1 MEELIYWGIIF
12 LFYLFSAY
20 RSRQK
25 KVETEEFQVVEPSPQ
40 TENRNS
46 RTDFNNIFEF
56 LDEAMEKSALNLD
69 DDLASNI
76 NQQSNDDLL
85 IQHQSKQLNQSVI
98 NEVPDLNIVDK
109 EDSTINIKD
118 KHLDHL
124 QSRINTNNVVTHSE
138 QKLLTLQNK
147 LKNKP
152 TKLAIV
158 MQAIFDPPKSQG
170 ILMKLLI
177 MGPPGAG
184 KGTQAKILAQKFN
197 LVHLSTGDILRKEID
212 RNSEVGLKA
221 QTYMN
226 AGNLVPD
233 EVLLEMMNSTLTE
246 LKDNGVILDGFPRT
260 IPQAD
265 GLSKIF
271 QSLNQNID
279 AIINIEVDK
288 DVLIRRL
295 VERAKNSGRADD
307 TEEVIKNR
315 QNVYLE
321 LTAPLIEFYHGNIIN
336 IDGDGSI
343 DKVTERILKRIP

>member
-25 KVETEEFQVVEPSPQ
+25 KVEAEEFQVVEPSSQ

-85 IQHQSKQLNQSVI
+85 TQHQSKQLNQSVI

-118 KHLDHL
+118 KHLDYL

-170 ILMKLLI
+170 I
-177 MGPPGAG
+177 
-184 KGTQAKILAQKFN
+184 
-197 LVHLSTGDILRKEID
+197 
-212 RNSEVGLKA
+212 
-221 QTYMN
+221 
-226 AGNLVPD
+226 
-233 EVLLEMMNSTLTE
+233 
-246 LKDNGVILDGFPRT
+246 
-260 IPQAD
+260 
-265 GLSKIF
+265 
-271 QSLNQNID
+271 
-279 AIINIEVDK
+279 
-288 DVLIRRL
+288 
-295 VERAKNSGRADD
+295 
-307 TEEVIKNR
+307 
-315 QNVYLE
+315 
-321 LTAPLIEFYHGNIIN
+321 
-336 IDGDGSI
+336 
-343 DKVTERILKRIP
+343 

>member
-25 KVETEEFQVVEPSPQ
+25 KVEAEEFQVVEPSSQ

-85 IQHQSKQLNQSVI
+85 TQHQSKQLNQSVI

-118 KHLDHL
+118 KHLDYL

-138 QKLLTLQNK
+138 QKLLTLQDK

-170 ILMKLLI
+170 I
-177 MGPPGAG
+177 
-184 KGTQAKILAQKFN
+184 
-197 LVHLSTGDILRKEID
+197 
-212 RNSEVGLKA
+212 
-221 QTYMN
+221 
-226 AGNLVPD
+226 
-233 EVLLEMMNSTLTE
+233 
-246 LKDNGVILDGFPRT
+246 
-260 IPQAD
+260 
-265 GLSKIF
+265 
-271 QSLNQNID
+271 
-279 AIINIEVDK
+279 
-288 DVLIRRL
+288 
-295 VERAKNSGRADD
+295 
-307 TEEVIKNR
+307 
-315 QNVYLE
+315 
-321 LTAPLIEFYHGNIIN
+321 
-336 IDGDGSI
+336 
-343 DKVTERILKRIP
+343 

>member
-25 KVETEEFQVVEPSPQ
+25 KVETEEFQVVEPSLQ
-40 TENRNS
+40 TEDRNS
-46 RTDFNNIFEF
+46 RKDFNNIFEF

-76 NQQSNDDLL
+76 NQQSNNDLL
-85 IQHQSKQLNQSVI
+85 TQHQSKQLNQSVT

-124 QSRINTNNVVTHSE
+124 QSRINTNNVITHSE

-170 ILMKLLI
+170 I
-177 MGPPGAG
+177 
-184 KGTQAKILAQKFN
+184 
-197 LVHLSTGDILRKEID
+197 
-212 RNSEVGLKA
+212 
-221 QTYMN
+221 
-226 AGNLVPD
+226 
-233 EVLLEMMNSTLTE
+233 
-246 LKDNGVILDGFPRT
+246 
-260 IPQAD
+260 
-265 GLSKIF
+265 
-271 QSLNQNID
+271 
-279 AIINIEVDK
+279 
-288 DVLIRRL
+288 
-295 VERAKNSGRADD
+295 
-307 TEEVIKNR
+307 
-315 QNVYLE
+315 
-321 LTAPLIEFYHGNIIN
+321 
-336 IDGDGSI
+336 
-343 DKVTERILKRIP
+343 

>member
-25 KVETEEFQVVEPSPQ
+25 KVEAEEFQVVEPSTQ

-85 IQHQSKQLNQSVI
+85 TQHQSKQLNQSVI
-98 NEVPDLNIVDK
+98 NEVPDLKIVDG

-158 MQAIFDPPKSQG
+158 MQAIFDPPKSQ
-170 ILMKLLI
+170 
-177 MGPPGAG
+177 
-184 KGTQAKILAQKFN
+184 
-197 LVHLSTGDILRKEID
+197 
-212 RNSEVGLKA
+212 
-221 QTYMN
+221 
-226 AGNLVPD
+226 
-233 EVLLEMMNSTLTE
+233 
-246 LKDNGVILDGFPRT
+246 VI
-260 IPQAD
+260 
-265 GLSKIF
+265 
-271 QSLNQNID
+271 
-279 AIINIEVDK
+279 
-288 DVLIRRL
+288 
-295 VERAKNSGRADD
+295 
-307 TEEVIKNR
+307 
-315 QNVYLE
+315 
-321 LTAPLIEFYHGNIIN
+321 
-336 IDGDGSI
+336 
-343 DKVTERILKRIP
+343 

>member
-25 KVETEEFQVVEPSPQ
+25 KVEAEEFQVVEPPLQ

-85 IQHQSKQLNQSVI
+85 TQHQSKQLNQSII

-170 ILMKLLI
+170 I
-177 MGPPGAG
+177 
-184 KGTQAKILAQKFN
+184 
-197 LVHLSTGDILRKEID
+197 
-212 RNSEVGLKA
+212 
-221 QTYMN
+221 
-226 AGNLVPD
+226 
-233 EVLLEMMNSTLTE
+233 
-246 LKDNGVILDGFPRT
+246 
-260 IPQAD
+260 
-265 GLSKIF
+265 
-271 QSLNQNID
+271 
-279 AIINIEVDK
+279 
-288 DVLIRRL
+288 
-295 VERAKNSGRADD
+295 
-307 TEEVIKNR
+307 
-315 QNVYLE
+315 
-321 LTAPLIEFYHGNIIN
+321 
-336 IDGDGSI
+336 
-343 DKVTERILKRIP
+343 

>member
-25 KVETEEFQVVEPSPQ
+25 KVEAEEFQVVEPSSQ

-76 NQQSNDDLL
+76 NQQSNDDLFT
-85 IQHQSKQLNQSVI
+85 QHQSKQLNQSVI

-118 KHLDHL
+118 KHLDYL

-170 ILMKLLI
+170 I
-177 MGPPGAG
+177 
-184 KGTQAKILAQKFN
+184 
-197 LVHLSTGDILRKEID
+197 
-212 RNSEVGLKA
+212 
-221 QTYMN
+221 
-226 AGNLVPD
+226 
-233 EVLLEMMNSTLTE
+233 
-246 LKDNGVILDGFPRT
+246 
-260 IPQAD
+260 
-265 GLSKIF
+265 
-271 QSLNQNID
+271 
-279 AIINIEVDK
+279 
-288 DVLIRRL
+288 
-295 VERAKNSGRADD
+295 
-307 TEEVIKNR
+307 
-315 QNVYLE
+315 
-321 LTAPLIEFYHGNIIN
+321 
-336 IDGDGSI
+336 
-343 DKVTERILKRIP
+343 

>member
-25 KVETEEFQVVEPSPQ
+25 KVEAEEFQVVEPPLQ

-69 DDLASNI
+69 DDLGSNI

-85 IQHQSKQLNQSVI
+85 TQHQSKQLNQSVI

-138 QKLLTLQNK
+138 EKLLTLQNK

-170 ILMKLLI
+170 I
-177 MGPPGAG
+177 
-184 KGTQAKILAQKFN
+184 
-197 LVHLSTGDILRKEID
+197 
-212 RNSEVGLKA
+212 
-221 QTYMN
+221 
-226 AGNLVPD
+226 
-233 EVLLEMMNSTLTE
+233 
-246 LKDNGVILDGFPRT
+246 
-260 IPQAD
+260 
-265 GLSKIF
+265 
-271 QSLNQNID
+271 
-279 AIINIEVDK
+279 
-288 DVLIRRL
+288 
-295 VERAKNSGRADD
+295 
-307 TEEVIKNR
+307 
-315 QNVYLE
+315 
-321 LTAPLIEFYHGNIIN
+321 
-336 IDGDGSI
+336 
-343 DKVTERILKRIP
+343 